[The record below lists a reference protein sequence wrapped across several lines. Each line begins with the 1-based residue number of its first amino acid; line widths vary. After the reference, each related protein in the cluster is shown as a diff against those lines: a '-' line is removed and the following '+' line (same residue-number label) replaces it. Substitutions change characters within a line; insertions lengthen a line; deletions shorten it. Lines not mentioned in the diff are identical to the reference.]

1 VDKVKRIRILTG
13 IGATIALGAL
23 AYRIGLWN
31 IAAQLRNLRIAL
43 PAVVLTGLIKLFL
56 QTRAWSVALRA
67 EGIEVPQTR
76 LIGIRLASQ
85 AAGYLTVMGP
95 AVSEA
100 TKLVLLRNP
109 TGMAAATPATLVESG
124 AFWFTTGLLGLA
136 GTCAGFFLIANS
148 PVLLVAAVIFGVAL
162 ALLGT
167 RRSFLPLLGAAA
179 GRHAPNWLK
188 RAEGVELGIRSFRD
202 RHPKAF
208 STVLGLDSLAQI
220 VTLFEVSAVLW
231 AVGLRSSVL
240 QVLVIEAA
248 GRVVKILGAWIPGRI
263 GADESGAA
271 ASFALLGLAPAAG
284 LVLAA
289 ARRVR
294 DLLLCGAGVVWAA
307 HSSREERPATQAPPA
322 VSLCMGD

>member
-1 VDKVKRIRILTG
+1 
-13 IGATIALGAL
+13 
-23 AYRIGLWN
+23 
-31 IAAQLRNLRIAL
+31 
-43 PAVVLTGLIKLFL
+43 
-56 QTRAWSVALRA
+56 
-67 EGIEVPQTR
+67 
-76 LIGIRLASQ
+76 
-85 AAGYLTVMGP
+85 MGP

-109 TGMAAATPATLVESG
+109 TGVAAATPATLVESG
-124 AFWFTTGLLGLA
+124 AFWFTTVLLGLA
-136 GTCAGFFLIANS
+136 GTFAGFFLIANS
-148 PVLLVAAVIFGVAL
+148 PALLVAAIVFGIGL
-162 ALLGT
+162 ALLAT
-167 RRSFLPLLGAAA
+167 RRSFLPLLSAAA
-179 GRHAPNWLK
+179 GNRAPNWLK

-202 RHPKAF
+202 RHPEAF

-231 AVGLRSSVL
+231 AVGLPGSVL

-248 GRVVKILGAWIPGRI
+248 GRIVKILGAWIPGRI

-289 ARRVR
+289 SRRVR
-294 DLLLCGAGVVWAA
+294 DLILCGAGVLWAA
-307 HSSREERPATQAPPA
+307 HSGRERRPPTPVPQP